1 MKRLTEKNYSFEELR
16 QRMIDLNVCLIE
28 EFHAGKVNEN
38 RLKPIDKIVQLYEV
52 LKESPKASTAKK

>member
-1 MKRLTEKNYSFEELR
+1 
-16 QRMIDLNVCLIE
+16 MIDLNVCLIE